1 VADRPLQLL
10 QHKPA
15 GQKVIRWFHGW
26 ETMHHTMVDLDNAN
40 QQEYKMLKTGKNY
53 QATAIGD
60 IQSSGRVTLH
70 NELALTGS
78 EVSIN
83 ELPQGVS
90 VPFVHSHKRNEEV
103 YVVVK
108 GMGRFFVDGD
118 EFDVAEGDVIR
129 VDPAGQRCITAD
141 SQSPLRYICIQTEAK
156 SLVQFTEG
164 DGVILETKPTWL
176 QKTGA

>member
-1 VADRPLQLL
+1 MNTTA
-10 QHKPA
+10 
-15 GQKVIRWFHGW
+15 
-26 ETMHHTMVDLDNAN
+26 
-40 QQEYKMLKTGKNY
+40 KNY
-53 QATAIGD
+53 QATSVGD
-60 IQSSGRVTLH
+60 IQAKGRVTLH

-83 ELPQGVS
+83 ELPSGVS

-103 YVVVK
+103 YIVVK
-108 GMGRFFVDGD
+108 GKGRFYVDGD
-118 EFDVAEGDVIR
+118 EFEVAEGSVIR

-141 SQSPLRYICIQTEAK
+141 SQTPIRYVCIQTEAK

-176 QKTGA
+176 QKAGA

>member
-1 VADRPLQLL
+1 MNTTA
-10 QHKPA
+10 
-15 GQKVIRWFHGW
+15 
-26 ETMHHTMVDLDNAN
+26 
-40 QQEYKMLKTGKNY
+40 KNY
-53 QATAIGD
+53 QATSVGD
-60 IQSSGRVTLH
+60 IQAKGRVTLH

-83 ELPQGVS
+83 ELPPGVS

-103 YVVVK
+103 YIVVK
-108 GMGRFFVDGD
+108 GKGRFYVDGD
-118 EFDVAEGDVIR
+118 EFEVAEGSVIR

-141 SQSPLRYICIQTEAK
+141 SQTPIRYVCIQTEAK

-176 QKTGA
+176 QKASA